1 MAIIISDEAKKLLKD
16 KNKNYVLVSL
26 FKQTCWGG
34 KVNKFIEVSIASK
47 FNKEL
52 YSKYVVDGI
61 DVYIDHRLNIG
72 ENVEIGVGESLFK
85 KYFSQVG
92 ITAL

>member
-34 KVNKFIEVSIASK
+34 KVTKVIEVSIASK

-61 DVYIDHRLNIG
+61 DVYIDYRLNIG
-72 ENVEIGVGESLFK
+72 ENVEIGVEKFLFM
-85 KYFSQVG
+85 KYFNQVG